1 MIKNY
6 TMKTSDIFQS
16 FKTSSKLDLEIR
28 NQHLVI
34 SELSD
39 FMNGFH
45 GHLWWEVFLR
55 EAEKKN
61 RKTKAVQKYQLLKG
75 GTSPVKINGWNIIM
89 EVWKIIFLRKWVI
102 CRFHVYL
109 PGCKIWSK
117 TIDCWCLAAWNM
129 SGCMVCRVDSHGLF
143 LWPFHFGVR

>member
-6 TMKTSDIFQS
+6 TMKNIWHLSIFQNILQ
-16 FKTSSKLDLEIR
+16 FRPR
-28 NQHLVI
+28 NQKSTPRYLGI
-34 SELSD
+34 
-39 FMNGFH
+39 FRFH
-45 GHLWWEVFLR
+45 EWLPWSPLWWEVFLR
-55 EAEKKN
+55 EAEKKPE
-61 RKTKAVQKYQLLKG
+61 KQKQSKNTIARG
-75 GTSPVKINGWNIIM
+75 GLHPWRLTWNIIM